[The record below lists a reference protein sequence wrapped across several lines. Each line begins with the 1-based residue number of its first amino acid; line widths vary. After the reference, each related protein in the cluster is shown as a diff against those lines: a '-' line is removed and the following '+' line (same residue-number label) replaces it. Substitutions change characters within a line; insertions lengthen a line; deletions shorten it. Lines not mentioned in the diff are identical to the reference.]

1 MSTNCYTPTCTPF
14 TNCVMAALTRAR
26 RKKEGTCCLHIAN
39 GKLLIPADGEMLRPQ
54 GDDF

>member
-1 MSTNCYTPTCTPF
+1 MSTNCYTPTRTPF